1 MRNKVIYKTVNLNGV
16 KIFYRES
23 GNKNHPTI
31 LLFHGFPASS
41 HMYRNLIEEL
51 ADEYHIIAPDFP
63 GFGNSDQPHPKEFEY
78 TFDNL
83 ANVMN
88 DFIENSKIITPLNMK
103 YRSRT
108 EIVSMILEA
117 ANGGATK
124 TRIMYKA
131 FLSYAQLKEYLSVL
145 IENNLI
151 EYLEGIQTYKTTEK
165 GLNLLK
171 MHNEIGELLQ
181 TPIRESR
188 IQ

>member
-1 MRNKVIYKTVNLNGV
+1 
-16 KIFYRES
+16 
-23 GNKNHPTI
+23 
-31 LLFHGFPASS
+31 
-41 HMYRNLIEEL
+41 
-51 ADEYHIIAPDFP
+51 
-63 GFGNSDQPHPKEFEY
+63 
-78 TFDNL
+78 
-83 ANVMN
+83 
-88 DFIENSKIITPLNMK
+88 MK

-165 GLNLLK
+165 GFNLLK

>member
-1 MRNKVIYKTVNLNGV
+1 
-16 KIFYRES
+16 
-23 GNKNHPTI
+23 
-31 LLFHGFPASS
+31 
-41 HMYRNLIEEL
+41 
-51 ADEYHIIAPDFP
+51 
-63 GFGNSDQPHPKEFEY
+63 
-78 TFDNL
+78 
-83 ANVMN
+83 
-88 DFIENSKIITPLNMK
+88 MK

-124 TRIMYKA
+124 TKIMYKA

-151 EYLEGIQTYKTTEK
+151 EYLEGTQTYKTTEK
-165 GLNLLK
+165 GFNLLK

-181 TPIRESR
+181 SPMRESR